1 MHLKGLKTG
10 SNQKTGIKEA
20 GYYSRFFLLM
30 AGLLQPSVCNI
41 VRNTGFLLKIPAKCL
56 FDFLIVYD
64 IIIGSNKLEIINKPA
79 GCIQAQ

>member
-1 MHLKGLKTG
+1 
-10 SNQKTGIKEA
+10 
-20 GYYSRFFLLM
+20 M

-64 IIIGSNKLEIINKPA
+64 IIIGSNKWK
-79 GCIQAQ
+79 

>member
-1 MHLKGLKTG
+1 
-10 SNQKTGIKEA
+10 
-20 GYYSRFFLLM
+20 M

-79 GCIQAQ
+79 GCIQAK